1 MNTLFTKFS
10 IKTLYISFAVVAIA
24 LLTACGKSDTEVPNI
39 GSFSVYNTSPTL
51 TTYDVYINGAKLNT
65 AAALPY
71 AGGVKYTQLT
81 QGTYEA
87 KFTVANETAAVY
99 TKSNIAVGNNVF
111 STLYLTGT
119 AGNFDGLLL
128 TDDFSNASTE
138 KAYVRFIN
146 LSPDAPALDL
156 AIKDA
161 TTSLTTNKAYKAYSG
176 FVAVDP
182 GAKVLEIKLTN
193 GATVKASINETLVK
207 STFYTVIAGGK
218 VTPSND
224 MERPF
229 NGQIL
234 KHQ

>member
-39 GSFSVYNTSPTL
+39 GSLSVYNTSPSFA
-51 TTYDVYINGAKLNT
+51 TYDVYLNGSKLNV

-87 KFTVANETAAVY
+87 KFTVAGETNAIY

-111 STLYLTGT
+111 SSLYLTGT

-156 AIKDA
+156 GIKDA
-161 TTSLTTNKAYKAYSG
+161 TTNLTTNKTYKAYST
-176 FVAVDP
+176 FIAVDP

-193 GATVKASINETLVK
+193 GGTVKATVSETLVK
-207 STFYTVIAGGK
+207 SAFYTVIAGGK
-218 VTPSND
+218 VTPSG
-224 MERPF
+224 ELEKPF
-229 NGQIL
+229 NGQVL

>member
-10 IKTLYISFAVVAIA
+10 LKTLYTSLAILVVA
-24 LLTACGKSDTEVPNI
+24 LLAACGKNDTETPNI
-39 GSFSVYNTSPTL
+39 GSFSVYNTSPSF
-51 TTYDVYINGAKLNT
+51 TTYDVYINGTKLNPS
-65 AAALPY
+65 ALPY
-71 AGGVKYTQLT
+71 AGGVKYTQLI
-81 QGTYEA
+81 QGSYEA
-87 KFTVANETAAVY
+87 KFTIANETANVY
-99 TKSNIAVGNNVF
+99 TKSNIAVGNNIF

-119 AGNFDGLLL
+119 TGNFDGLLL

-161 TTSLTTNKAYKAYSG
+161 TTSLTTNKAYKGYSS
-176 FVAVDP
+176 FIAVDP

-193 GATVKASINETLVK
+193 GATVKASVNETLAK
-207 STFYTVIAGGK
+207 GIFYTVIAGGK
-218 VTPSND
+218 ITPSSD
-224 MERPF
+224 LERPF